1 MTGSGVTSSW
11 QTETCSPPRAM
22 RPHKEA
28 YGQVISL
35 PSFEGRFN
43 PVVYLDW
50 ELEVEQIFAS
60 NNFSDLERVRATTRA
75 FTGFASIW
83 WSVYIKQNIH
93 NKPTIWKDLKAI
105 MRHKFVPPYYRR
117 ELLRKLEQLKQ
128 GSNTVH
134 AYYQEFKSYMHKCD
148 IEESEDDRK
157 NIFFNGLND
166 DIRAR
171 FHYIPRCIIG
181 MYVRACTFER
191 QIQED
196 ALGDY
201 DDYDGYYS
209 RPCSPPPIVSFAI
222 ASSTTTMPP
231 ILSVISPSASMT
243 FPSSVPTS
251 FESLQQGNNKGIDD
265 ITSHEDDACIVELNK
280 SCVELP
286 VDLSTPSILDNHV
299 TIMKLPMLT
308 HFDMTSNLGDD
319 SASNDLLHDYLVK
332 PIVACPSKK
341 INVYSPL
348 LGWFNDKHCKSLDMN
363 KSFTY
368 ICKLSCNTF
377 MSFTYCDDH
386 ISLYF
391 TTYESYSYI
400 HVLHVQKLREVR
412 MDDIYIYNMY
422 TLSLLKA
429 TFQIKQRRGRLCF
442 QEGEDDEDM
451 ATIFTP
457 TTPPKIPSGPITR
470 ERAHQLNYKAL
481 TFLVNVSNVHVN
493 MILPNVDIFLLLT
506 NEGPSMDKKDE
517 HWSMFK
523 HEDDEDIIV
532 MDMTINSSI
541 FDQEMNSIQRGM
553 IVCCTRSYF
562 TLLLAQ
568 EKIETKSLTSWTQI
582 QTAEIYPT
590 SNSLR
595 FYIQTPNWMI
605 LFAGDILSR
614 LLSNPIGFTF
624 KFLLSVEILRKRCDP
639 TVESESKSN
648 LIGVASPPHGPKCL
662 VPLRFSFRTPWDVLP
677 LPWPPPFSPI

>member
-1 MTGSGVTSSW
+1 MTGSRVTNSW
-11 QTETCSPPRAM
+11 PTETCSPRRAM

-43 PVVYLDW
+43 PVVYLNW

-60 NNFSDLERVRATTRA
+60 NNFSELERVRATTRA
-75 FTGFASIW
+75 FTGFASIS

-117 ELLRKLEQLKQ
+117 ELLRNLEKLKQ
-128 GSNTVH
+128 GCNTVH

-157 NIFFNGLND
+157 NRFFNGLND
-166 DIRAR
+166 DIRTR
-171 FHYIPRCIIG
+171 FHYIPCCIIG
-181 MYVRACTFER
+181 MYVRACTIER

-201 DDYDGYYS
+201 DGYYS
-209 RPCSPPPIVSFAI
+209 KPCSPPPIVSFAI
-222 ASSTTTMPP
+222 APSTTTMPP
-231 ILSVISPSASMT
+231 IVSVISPPASMT

-251 FESLQQGNNKGIDD
+251 SESLQQDNNKGIDD
-265 ITSHEDDACIVELNK
+265 ITSHEDDACIVELKK

-299 TIMKLPMLT
+299 TIMKLPMLN

-332 PIVACPSKK
+332 PVVACPSKN

-348 LGWFNDKHCKSLDMN
+348 LGWFNDEHCKFLN
-363 KSFTY
+363 VNNSFTY

-391 TTYESYSYI
+391 TTSESYSYI
-400 HVLHVQKLREVR
+400 HVLHVQKLREIR
-412 MDDIYIYNMY
+412 MDDMYIYNMY
-422 TLSLLKA
+422 TLSLLIA

-442 QEGEDDEDM
+442 QKGEDDEDM
-451 ATIFTP
+451 ATIVTP
-457 TTPPKIPSGPITR
+457 TTPAKIPTGPITR
-470 ERAHQLNYKAL
+470 DRPHQLNYPVL
-481 TFLVNVSNVHVN
+481 SFLGNVSNVYVN
-493 MILPNVDIFLLLT
+493 MILPNGTIFRLLI
-506 NEGPSMDKKDE
+506 NEGLGMDKKDD

-523 HEDDEDIIV
+523 HEDDEDTTV
-532 MDMTINSSI
+532 MNMTINFFI
-541 FDQEMNSIQRGM
+541 FDQEMKSIQRGM
-553 IVCCTRSYF
+553 IVCYTRSYF
-562 TLLLAQ
+562 TSLWAQ

-582 QTAEIYPT
+582 RTAEIHPT
-590 SNSLR
+590 SNSLS
-595 FYIQTPNWMI
+595 FYIRTPNCVI
-605 LFAGDILSR
+605 LFAGEILSR
-614 LLSNPIGFTF
+614 VVSNPIGFTF
-624 KFLLSVEILRKRCDP
+624 KFLLSVEILRKRCNP
-639 TVESESKSN
+639 AAESESKSN
-648 LIGVASPPHGPKCL
+648 SIGVASPPHGPKCL
-662 VPLRFSFRTPWDVLP
+662 VRPRFSFRTPWDVLP
-677 LPWPPPFSPI
+677 PLGLHPLVLYK

>member
-11 QTETCSPPRAM
+11 PTETCSPPRAM

-60 NNFSDLERVRATTRA
+60 NNFSEFERVRATTRA

-83 WSVYIKQNIH
+83 WSVYIMQNVD

-117 ELLRKLEQLKQ
+117 ELLRNLEQLKQ
-128 GSNTVH
+128 ENNTVH

-157 NIFFNGLND
+157 NRFFYGLNN

-196 ALGDY
+196 ALRDYDHYDGDY
-201 DDYDGYYS
+201 S
-209 RPCSPPPIVSFAI
+209 RQCSPPPIVSFAI
-222 ASSTTTMPP
+222 APSTMTMPP
-231 ILSVISPSASMT
+231 IVSVISPPASMT

-251 FESLQQGNNKGIDD
+251 SESLQQGNNKGIDD
-265 ITSHEDDACIVELNK
+265 ITSHEDDACIVELKK

-286 VDLSTPSILDNHV
+286 VDLSTLSILDNHV
-299 TIMKLPMLT
+299 TIMKLPMLN

-332 PIVACPSKK
+332 PVVACPSKN

-348 LGWFNDKHCKSLDMN
+348 LGWFNDEHCKFLNVN

-391 TTYESYSYI
+391 TTSESYSYI
-400 HVLHVQKLREVR
+400 HVLHVPKLREIR

-422 TLSLLKA
+422 TMSLLLA

-442 QEGEDDEDM
+442 QKGEDDEDM
-451 ATIFTP
+451 
-457 TTPPKIPSGPITR
+457 TTLDTTKNIAYMHICQVISSV
-470 ERAHQLNYKAL
+470 NY
-481 TFLVNVSNVHVN
+481 S
-493 MILPNVDIFLLLT
+493 
-506 NEGPSMDKKDE
+506 
-517 HWSMFK
+517 
-523 HEDDEDIIV
+523 IIYLCYPE
-532 MDMTINSSI
+532 
-541 FDQEMNSIQRGM
+541 QK
-553 IVCCTRSYF
+553 YF
-562 TLLLAQ
+562 THFCVLSNCRCMGHLYNPHMKIRQKEKFRLCSKSPLTSLLGQ
-568 EKIETKSLTSWTQI
+568 EKIESKSLTFWIQIRTAQTYLTQNANNVFI
-582 QTAEIYPT
+582 R
-590 SNSLR
+590 N
-595 FYIQTPNWMI
+595 PNWVI
-605 LFAGDILSR
+605 LFLLESR
-614 LLSNPIGFTF
+614 FRSLSNP
-624 KFLLSVEILRKRCDP
+624 
-639 TVESESKSN
+639 
-648 LIGVASPPHGPKCL
+648 
-662 VPLRFSFRTPWDVLP
+662 
-677 LPWPPPFSPI
+677 

>member
-11 QTETCSPPRAM
+11 PTETCSPPRAM

-75 FTGFASIW
+75 FAGFASIW

-105 MRHKFVPPYYRR
+105 MRHKFVPHYRR

-148 IEESEDDRK
+148 IKEFEDDR
-157 NIFFNGLND
+157 NNRFFNGLND

-181 MYVRACTFER
+181 IYVRACTFER

-201 DDYDGYYS
+201 DDYNGYYS
-209 RPCSPPPIVSFAI
+209 RPCSPPPIISFVI
-222 ASSTTTMPP
+222 APSTMTKPP
-231 ILSVISPSASMT
+231 IVSVISPLAFMT
-243 FPSSVPTS
+243 IPSSVTTS
-251 FESLQQGNNKGIDD
+251 SESSQQGNNKGIDD

-299 TIMKLPMLT
+299 TIMKLPMLN

-332 PIVACPSKK
+332 PIVACPSKT

-348 LGWFNDKHCKSLDMN
+348 LGWFNDEHCKSLDMN

-422 TLSLLKA
+422 TLSLLKT
-429 TFQIKQRRGRLCF
+429 TF
-442 QEGEDDEDM
+442 
-451 ATIFTP
+451 
-457 TTPPKIPSGPITR
+457 
-470 ERAHQLNYKAL
+470 
-481 TFLVNVSNVHVN
+481 
-493 MILPNVDIFLLLT
+493 
-506 NEGPSMDKKDE
+506 
-517 HWSMFK
+517 
-523 HEDDEDIIV
+523 
-532 MDMTINSSI
+532 
-541 FDQEMNSIQRGM
+541 
-553 IVCCTRSYF
+553 
-562 TLLLAQ
+562 
-568 EKIETKSLTSWTQI
+568 
-582 QTAEIYPT
+582 
-590 SNSLR
+590 
-595 FYIQTPNWMI
+595 
-605 LFAGDILSR
+605 
-614 LLSNPIGFTF
+614 
-624 KFLLSVEILRKRCDP
+624 
-639 TVESESKSN
+639 
-648 LIGVASPPHGPKCL
+648 
-662 VPLRFSFRTPWDVLP
+662 
-677 LPWPPPFSPI
+677 